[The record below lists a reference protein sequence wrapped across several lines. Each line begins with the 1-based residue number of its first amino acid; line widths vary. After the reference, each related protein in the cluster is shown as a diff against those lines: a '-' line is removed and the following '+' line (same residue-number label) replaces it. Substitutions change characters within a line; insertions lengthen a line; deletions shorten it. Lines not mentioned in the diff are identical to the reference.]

1 MPFPL
6 PTFLKKTNNWINRTT
21 QRRLLIWS
29 VGFLVVAIVILA
41 VIFSFVGQRQMLNE
55 TRLRNTQYASTISRD
70 INARLSNITGN
81 ARTFTQHLEALG
93 PDLETQANALLGLR
107 LSTFRYRAL
116 YYFDENGTL
125 LLSLADTT
133 ANLMAVKTPEELI
146 NRPAVPAGAEIQEI
160 YAATEKSGT
169 SISNLYYTS
178 LDYVPVIDI
187 GMPVIFSSGEQRVV
201 VFEVDLTDIWQEIDM
216 ATIGQTGITYVVS
229 PEGKI
234 IAHPQPVYIG
244 SQIPDQISPVL
255 GDFEGSIAFMDPLIN
270 QRVLAAY
277 SPVGGQ
283 TGWGIVV
290 QQDMSE
296 INASLSK
303 TATTVILVLL
313 ALGIIGTAGIVFLT
327 SGLTRPI
334 KELTKTTQDIA
345 RTGRL
350 TKTGM
355 TERSDEIGQL
365 SQAFD
370 QMIDKVKDS
379 ESRLSVS
386 QERYRTLFEHANDA
400 ILLIDKSGIID
411 CNHKAQEMFGTTR
424 EQIIGELPSSL
435 SPEKQTDGAYSSDKE
450 QELMDLAFTGREL
463 RFEWR
468 HLKVNGEQ
476 FDVETCLNRLNIDNR
491 AVLMGIIR
499 DITDRKRAEEALR
512 QAQKEKEEAA
522 AAERTRLA
530 RDLHDAV
537 SQTLFS
543 ASIIADVLP
552 RLWDKNPDEG
562 RRRLEE
568 IKQLTRGA
576 LAEMRTLLFELR
588 PAALADAELS
598 YLLHQLAESVIG
610 RSRIPV
616 KVLVEGEGDLQ
627 PEVKV
632 AVYRITQE
640 ALNNVAKHAG
650 ASQAQ
655 VHVVFRPGGMS
666 LVISDN
672 GKGFDVDKVH
682 PESLGLG
689 IMRDRARGIVAELKI
704 NSKIGAGSEVILE
717 VSNRGTEVQQ

>member
-6 PTFLKKTNNWINRTT
+6 LAFLKKTNNWINRTT
-21 QRRLLIWS
+21 QRRLIIWS

-41 VIFSFVGQRQMLNE
+41 VIFSLVGQRQTLNE

-93 PDLETQANALLGLR
+93 PDLETQAGALLGLR
-107 LSTFRYRAL
+107 LSTIRYRAL
-116 YYFDENGTL
+116 YYFNGNGTL

-133 ANLMAVKTPEELI
+133 ASLLAVKTPEELI
-146 NRPAVPAGAEIQEI
+146 DRPTMPAEAAVQEI
-160 YAATEKSGT
+160 YAATERSGT
-169 SISNLYYTS
+169 SISSLYYTP

-187 GMPVIFSSGEQRVV
+187 GMPVVFPSEEQRVV

-216 ATIGQTGITYVVS
+216 ATIGQTGITYAVS
-229 PEGKI
+229 PEGRV
-234 IAHPQPVYIG
+234 IAHPQPAYIG
-244 SQIPDQISPVL
+244 SQIPDEIKPVL
-255 GDFEGSIAFMDPLIN
+255 ENFEGSIQFIDPLTN
-270 QRVLAAY
+270 QLVLAAY

-290 QQDMSE
+290 QQNMSE

-303 TATTVILVLL
+303 TATTVIIVLI
-313 ALGIIGTAGIVFLT
+313 ALGILGIASIVLLIG
-327 SGLTRPI
+327 GLTRPI

-345 RTGRL
+345 RTGTL
-350 TKTGM
+350 TKTAM

-379 ESRLSVS
+379 EGRLSVS

-400 ILLIDKSGIID
+400 ILLMDKSGFID
-411 CNHKAQEMFGTTR
+411 CNHKAEEMFGAMR
-424 EQIIGELPSSL
+424 KQIIGKPLSSL
-435 SPEKQTDGAYSSDKE
+435 SPETQTDGMYSSDKE
-450 QELMDLAFTGREL
+450 QKLIDLAFTGQEL

-468 HLKVNGEQ
+468 HLKFNGEP

-491 AVLMGIIR
+491 LVLMGIIR
-499 DITDRKRAEEALR
+499 DITDRKRAEKALR

-552 RLWDKNPDEG
+552 RLWDKNQDEG

-598 YLLHQLAESVIG
+598 YLLHQLAESVTG

-616 KVLVEGEGDLQ
+616 KVLVEGVGDLQ
-627 PEVKV
+627 PEMKV

-655 VHVVFRPGGMS
+655 VHVVFKPGGMS

-672 GKGFDVDKVH
+672 GKGFDVAGVH

-689 IMRDRARGIVAELKI
+689 IMRDRAKGIGAELRI
-704 NSKIGAGSEVILE
+704 NSKIGAGSEVVLE
-717 VSNRGTEVQQ
+717 VGNHGTEVQQ